1 MGRVG
6 DGSGNGLGV
15 GEPVAEF
22 QRQKLHI
29 KKLHN
34 PLFLS
39 QHSGPAPA
47 PCLGDLAIRGSG
59 QRHLEQRRRTRPRTA
74 GS

>member
-15 GEPVAEF
+15 GEPGAEF

-29 KKLHN
+29 KSFIT
-34 PLFLS
+34 LFYIIIWISVAKSIWKNLIEYS
-39 QHSGPAPA
+39 IFYPFRLLII
-47 PCLGDLAIRGSG
+47 C
-59 QRHLEQRRRTRPRTA
+59 
-74 GS
+74 

>member
-29 KKLHN
+29 KSFITLFS
-34 PLFLS
+34 FLS
-39 QHSGPAPA
+39 TLGRLQLPA
-47 PCLGDLAIRGSG
+47 LATS
-59 QRHLEQRRRTRPRTA
+59 L
-74 GS
+74 